1 MDLTNL
7 TTVLVHFRDLT
18 CIRYRRDVYMTWDGL
33 FASFGG
39 IFGLCLGGSIMSLVE
54 MAYFFTIRLTLTI
67 YRRCF
72 GKREEKTSAPLPIR
86 ESEQNRQQKRFQQ
99 SIAESRR
106 IYSLTPILN
115 PHFKNHKGKKS
126 VKIVW

>member
-7 TTVLVHFRDLT
+7 TTLLVHFKELN

-72 GKREEKTSAPLPIR
+72 NKTGDKTPVAPPIR
-86 ESEQNRQQKRFQQ
+86 ETEQNRQQMRFQQ

-115 PHFKNHKGKKS
+115 PHFKNHKAKKN
-126 VKIVW
+126 VKVVW